1 MDERTCKILGCVP
14 EQPARSSL
22 DPWQELIQ
30 ELRRRGRTYRDI
42 AEILLNHCQ
51 LRVAPS
57 TVFRF
62 VRTRS
67 KAARKAR
74 SENRQLKDLPQITER
89 AVPTFPERIRDESK
103 SEEIQQRILALKSK
117 PAPKEQTSQVF
128 NYIPDEPLRLPETP
142 VADNISC
149 DKKADVTKD
158 R

>member
-1 MDERTCKILGCVP
+1 MDDLICRILSRVSK
-14 EQPARSSL
+14 QPPRSSL
-22 DPWQELIQ
+22 DPWRELIQ
-30 ELRRRGRTYRDI
+30 ELRRRGSTYRDI

-67 KAARKAR
+67 KAARKVR
-74 SENRQLKDLPQITER
+74 SETRQLTGLRQITGR
-89 AVPTFPERIRDESK
+89 AVPSFPERIRNESK
-103 SEEIQQRILALKSK
+103 SEEVQQRILALKSK

-128 NYIPDEPLRLPETP
+128 NYNPDEPLRLPEKP
-142 VADNISC
+142 VADNTSC
-149 DKKADVTKD
+149 DKKADATKD

>member
-74 SENRQLKDLPQITER
+74 SETKQLTGLRQITER
-89 AVPTFPERIRDESK
+89 AAPNFPSRIRDESK
-103 SEEIQQRILALKSK
+103 SEEVQQRILALKSR
-117 PAPKEQTSQVF
+117 PASKERTSQVF
-128 NYIPDEPLRLPETP
+128 NYNPDEPLRLPKKFA
-142 VADNISC
+142 AD
-149 DKKADVTKD
+149 KT
-158 R
+158 

>member
-1 MDERTCKILGCVP
+1 MDEHICKILGCVS

-42 AEILLNHCQ
+42 AKILLNHCQ

-62 VRTRS
+62 VHTRS
-67 KAARKAR
+67 KAAKKAR
-74 SENRQLKDLPQITER
+74 SETRQLTGLRQITER

-103 SEEIQQRILALKSK
+103 SDEVQQRILALKSK
-117 PAPKEQTSQVF
+117 PAPKEQTSKVF
-128 NYIPDEPLRLPETP
+128 NYNPDEPLWLPKKFEG
-142 VADNISC
+142 
-149 DKKADVTKD
+149 DKG
-158 R
+158 

>member
-14 EQPARSSL
+14 EQAARSSL
-22 DPWQELIQ
+22 DPWQEFIQ

-74 SENRQLKDLPQITER
+74 SESKQLTGLRQITER
-89 AVPTFPERIRDESK
+89 AVPTFQVEFATNPNPRKSNNES
-103 SEEIQQRILALKSK
+103 
-117 PAPKEQTSQVF
+117 
-128 NYIPDEPLRLPETP
+128 
-142 VADNISC
+142 
-149 DKKADVTKD
+149 
-158 R
+158 